1 MAACDHYGLHAE
13 QRRPLESLSV
23 VEVGC
28 GGGILSETL
37 AAMGGKVTAIDAA
50 EESIEVAREV
60 RQNQLYLRLF
70 ESESPTFARLT
81 FTPSS
86 LFFFF
91 LTVKHLKRNT
101 VVPDGRLSYVATTGE
116 ALASEN
122 RRFDVVVSSEVVEHV
137 VDPPSFCRTL
147 AELCKPG
154 GLVVMSTINRTVWS
168 YSLAIVAAERILGM
182 APRGE
187 ANDPS
192 FHLSIRT
199 QDAAILTHPL
209 LLSVPATRLQEPT
222 TGTSS

>member
-1 MAACDHYGLHAE
+1 MAACDHYGLNAE

-28 GGGILSETL
+28 GGGILSESL
-37 AAMGGKVTAIDAA
+37 AAMGAKVTAIDAA

-60 RQNQLYLRLF
+60 RQNQLLSSFVRAGIAYLRQ
-70 ESESPTFARLT
+70 AD
-81 FTPSS
+81 
-86 LFFFF
+86 FFFS
-91 LTVKHLKRNT
+91 TVKHLKRNK
-101 VVPDGRLSYVATTGE
+101 VVPDGRLSYVTTTGE

-199 QDAAILTHPL
+199 RDAAILTHPL

>member
-1 MAACDHYGLHAE
+1 MF
-13 QRRPLESLSV
+13 ES
-23 VEVGC
+23 
-28 GGGILSETL
+28 GI
-37 AAMGGKVTAIDAA
+37 A
-50 EESIEVAREV
+50 
-60 RQNQLYLRLF
+60 YLRQADVHTLL
-70 ESESPTFARLT
+70 A
-81 FTPSS
+81 
-86 LFFFF
+86 FFFF
-91 LTVKHLKRNT
+91 FSTVKHLKRNT